1 MASFFAVSQP
11 VPKAIFLDSYE
22 DTTFLAQLLVAPF
35 GLPKDL
41 EGLSQENLIEEYTA
55 IYRQWE
61 DVLSRKIYTSKGI
74 PDDRVAATIHRYLEV
89 KKDMKVMEVIQA
101 ATGAM
106 GTLLDLPSILEL
118 PSTTLAINDN
128 EVISSATA
136 AAMLLDQ
143 VMDALE
149 LAFVLVHDHSGT
161 DKDKSPLQSL
171 LCADFDEQIC
181 THMEGVM
188 IPVRMFSPGS
198 LASTVLAPV
207 CLSADSIDALR
218 TALTI
223 TVCRERAGGLVLLM
237 TNALS
242 SKKKGTDSKQVVDRE
257 TKARDQSTLTTTEVR
272 FTLPQYYTMLDL
284 FGSSAEVQRV
294 FADHGLPLTNK
305 RYGRDGLTQLRNGAL
320 GLSVTVHPTVAFV
333 SQLHEQ
339 SIASSSSSGSSG
351 SDSLNNDDDDNNRLA
366 EAALRRLAQAFQV
379 LIPLALH
386 PYIRPTPLPLL
397 STVHIT
403 LHPSYIACG
412 GDGDG
417 GAFRD
422 AKTRWKLRRS
432 ETRQQRYGL

>member
-11 VPKAIFLDSYE
+11 VPKSIFLDAYE

-41 EGLSQENLIEEYTA
+41 EGISRDNVIEEYTA

-106 GTLLDLPSILEL
+106 GTLLDFPSVLEL
-118 PSTTLAINDN
+118 PGTTLATNDN
-128 EVISSATA
+128 DVISSAIA

-143 VMDALE
+143 VIDALE
-149 LAFVLVHDHSGT
+149 LAFVHDNSGA
-161 DKDKSPLQSL
+161 DKSPLQSL
-171 LCADFDEQIC
+171 LCADLDEEIC
-181 THMEGVM
+181 THIKGVM
-188 IPVRMFSPGS
+188 IPVRMFPPGF
-198 LASTVLAPV
+198 LASTALAPV
-207 CLSADSIDALR
+207 CLSADSIAALR

-223 TVCRERAGGLVLLM
+223 TVCRERAGGPVSLM
-237 TNALS
+237 SNTLS
-242 SKKKGTDSKQVVDRE
+242 SKKKQSDPQQQLQPGQRDDRSVDRV
-257 TKARDQSTLTTTEVR
+257 TIASDRVTLTKTEVR
-272 FTLPQYYTMLDL
+272 FSLLQYYTMLDL
-284 FGSSAEVQRV
+284 FGKSTEVQRV
-294 FADHGLPLTNK
+294 LADHGLPLTNK

-339 SIASSSSSGSSG
+339 SIASTTAAAAAEDPVSSG
-351 SDSLNNDDDDNNRLA
+351 SDSDSRNDDNNNNLA

-379 LIPLALH
+379 MTSLALH
-386 PYIRPTPLPLL
+386 PYRLP
-397 STVHIT
+397 SHSASCVVV
-403 LHPSYIACG
+403 
-412 GDGDG
+412 D
-417 GAFRD
+417 AFRG
-422 AKTRWKLRRS
+422 AKMPWKLRRS
-432 ETRQQRYGL
+432 VTQQQHCGL